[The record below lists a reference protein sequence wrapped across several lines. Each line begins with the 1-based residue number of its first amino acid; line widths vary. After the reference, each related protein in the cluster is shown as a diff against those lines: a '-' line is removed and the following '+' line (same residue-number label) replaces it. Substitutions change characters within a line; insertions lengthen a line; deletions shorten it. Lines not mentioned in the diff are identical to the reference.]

1 MGDRGPAAVVGVWP
15 AQEASMIIT
24 GVIIGLLPIIV
35 LLVAAFNDP
44 TDED

>member
-1 MGDRGPAAVVGVWP
+1 MGGRRPAAVVGVRP
-15 AQEASMIIT
+15 AKEAPVIIT